1 MFYQWL
7 LNPLVAFSGRQAPE
21 VPKVVS
27 GEKAG
32 RTETGGSL
40 PYYLEVS
47 RQAGI
52 QFTLT
57 CGRREKRAIIES
69 LAGGVAWI
77 DYNNDGYP
85 DLFPVNS
92 TTWEDWRAG
101 LGQSSRLFRNN
112 KDGTFTDVTARSG
125 LKRVGWGMGVAVG
138 DYDHDGR
145 LDLVKTNF
153 SDDADNLYHN
163 NGEGTFSDVAFAA
176 GLGELTWPALAF
188 GAEFLDFDN
197 DGRKDIFMANGHVNP
212 EVDTTSTGI
221 TYAERNFLFRNLRN
235 GRFGEIGQQAGPALG
250 LRKVSRGVAVAD
262 YDNDGQ
268 PEILV
273 TNLDS
278 TPDLLRNA
286 RPNANHSVLVKT
298 LGRESNRN
306 GYGARIQVT
315 AGDLVQLDEVRS
327 CGSYLSASDARCH
340 FGLGQATT
348 MERLEIRWPAGRLET
363 LTHLPADHVLIL
375 EEGKGLIEAIPFK
388 KRRPR

>member
-85 DLFPVNS
+85 DLFLVNS

-112 KDGTFTDVTARSG
+112 KGGTFTDVTARSG

-138 DYDHDGR
+138 DYDNDGYDDLYVTYYGGNVLYHNNGDGTFTDVTERAGVGGGKFGTSCAFGDFDGDGR
-145 LDLVKTNF
+145 LDLYVAN
-153 SDDADNLYHN
+153 YV
-163 NGEGTFSDVAFAA
+163 DV
-176 GLGELTWPALAF
+176 
-188 GAEFLDFDN
+188 
-197 DGRKDIFMANGHVNP
+197 DI
-212 EVDTTSTGI
+212 E
-221 TYAERNFLFRNLRN
+221 
-235 GRFGEIGQQAGPALG
+235 
-250 LRKVSRGVAVAD
+250 
-262 YDNDGQ
+262 
-268 PEILV
+268 
-273 TNLDS
+273 
-278 TPDLLRNA
+278 
-286 RPNANHSVLVKT
+286 
-298 LGRESNRN
+298 
-306 GYGARIQVT
+306 
-315 AGDLVQLDEVRS
+315 
-327 CGSYLSASDARCH
+327 
-340 FGLGQATT
+340 
-348 MERLEIRWPAGRLET
+348 
-363 LTHLPADHVLIL
+363 HLPEPDSEPGV
-375 EEGKGLIEAIPFK
+375 GY
-388 KRRPR
+388 R